1 MMYHLVQ
8 CLSMFNDTKDR
19 YANVMVESYS
29 HLSLSDFTIDKFVE
43 LIPGDCLSTV
53 TTHSVNDVL

>member
-1 MMYHLVQ
+1 
-8 CLSMFNDTKDR
+8 MFNDTKDR

-29 HLSLSDFTIDKFVE
+29 HLSLSDFAIDKFVE